1 MRYSGAIVKTA
12 TRLMWGPDWESNT
25 FYMDSAGMFDSFNE
39 APMYGDEWTHAAK
52 IMTAEEVRFGYEY
65 TASKS

>member
-1 MRYSGAIVKTA
+1 MKYSGAIVKTA
-12 TRLMWGPDWESNT
+12 TRLMWGPDSEANT

-52 IMTAEEVRFGYEY
+52 IMSTEGAWYGYEY